1 MLAVLV
7 PGLLMLATFGLE
19 RLEAALA
26 RDPDATADV
35 PEFVQQAESERAKS
49 LAQEAVYRET
59 DAQHHLSQDRSS
71 AAQSYAVGFDGPSLP
86 TRAYVHH
93 RPNPQF
99 QAPRQAD
106 RV

>member
-1 MLAVLV
+1 MLV

-26 RDPDATADV
+26 QDPDEAAEV
-35 PEFVQQAESERAKS
+35 PEFVQQAETERAKV
-49 LAQEAVYRET
+49 LALEAAHRET
-59 DAQHHLSQDRSS
+59 DAEQHLSQDRSS
-71 AAQSYAVGFDGPSLP
+71 AAQRYAVGFDGPSLP